1 MKGRTTME
9 TTGTPRPIVVGYDA
23 SDSAKVALTWA
34 GQLAESTDADV
45 TVLYASQAIV
55 YAQDVSYGLRSSQ
68 EQIEFATEIAEEG
81 AQQIRAA
88 HPSVKVAAVGSLLA
102 ASVALDEASM
112 AASMIVVGSHGRGR
126 FGAALLGS
134 TAYAVSGHAQCPVI
148 VVRDAESPLPGPDR
162 PVVVGADGSV
172 GAERAVAAAG
182 DMAEQW
188 NAPVV
193 VTTSWTPPP
202 PDPWDRPPFG
212 YTSTEACL
220 RSREAR
226 ATGNNAEAVGRI
238 RGGHPDLVVDG
249 VVPEARPEDA
259 VMQAAP
265 HAALLVLGSRGHGTL
280 SSVLLGST
288 ARSVLHQTTMPVMVV
303 H

>member
-1 MKGRTTME
+1 MHAS
-9 TTGTPRPIVVGYDA
+9 PSRPIVVGYDA
-23 SDSAKVALTWA
+23 SDSATVALTWA
-34 GQLAESTDADV
+34 GQLAEVTSSAV
-45 TVLYASQAIV
+45 TVLYAAQAIV
-55 YAQDVSYGLRSSQ
+55 YAQDVSYGLRTSQ
-68 EQIEFATEIAEEG
+68 QQSEFATRIAEEG
-81 AQQIRAA
+81 AAQVRTS
-88 HPSVKVAAVGSLLA
+88 HPSLTVDAVGSLLS
-102 ASVALDEASM
+102 ASVALDETSTT
-112 AASMIVVGSHGRGR
+112 ASMIVVGSHGRGR

-134 TAYAVSGHAQCPVI
+134 TAYAVSGHARCPVI
-148 VVRDAESPLPGPDR
+148 VVRDAESPLPGPQH

-172 GAERAVAAAG
+172 GADRAVAAAAE
-182 DMAEQW
+182 MAEQW
-188 NAPVV
+188 NASLV

-220 RSREAR
+220 KAREAK
-226 ATGNNAEAVGRI
+226 ATGTNAQALDRI
-238 RGGHPDLVVDG
+238 RAAHPDLEVTG

-265 HAALLVLGSRGHGTL
+265 DAALLVLGSRGHGTL
-280 SSVLLGST
+280 ASVLLGST